1 VRTPS
6 THPRPAGGRTPARV
20 RALALTCRPA
30 PPLAA
35 PPRRPPLR
43 SNSNTQHTNDGSKM
57 QAAYESLFQQYGV
70 SVVVAGHVHAY
81 ERSCPVFKGKCVA
94 DGEAARYF
102 TSGDGGASLYTKWIA
117 QPEWSEVRLAQ
128 WGHGEITLH
137 NATWATWNW
146 VRNADNE
153 PDAYDSV
160 DIKNVGL

>member
-1 VRTPS
+1 
-6 THPRPAGGRTPARV
+6 V